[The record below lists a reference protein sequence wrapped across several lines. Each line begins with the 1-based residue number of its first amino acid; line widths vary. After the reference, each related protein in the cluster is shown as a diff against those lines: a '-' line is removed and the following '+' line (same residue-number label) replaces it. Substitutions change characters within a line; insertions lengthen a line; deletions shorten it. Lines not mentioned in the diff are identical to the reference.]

1 MQQEHEP
8 GGAEETPRVEGHVLL
23 LLPAS
28 YEGSRELRPQR
39 DPIPVEEWRTV
50 MRRGHYMASWIPA
63 GAIEEGPYQGGSVVE
78 VDVGGDRAYVAVP
91 PEALDILA
99 EVMSAQE
106 YQMLREDVAALA
118 NPEARGLTVTRLDR
132 IAWEERREVVP
143 QGEPLPTEAWVRVIR
158 ENGMRLQLPG
168 DAMLPLESALPAGQV
183 VTVTDGQGKRRSY
196 FAVPRGALRLVI
208 DLSMEKR
215 TAHVSSEQRSP

>member
-39 DPIPVEEWRTV
+39 APIPVDEWLTV
-50 MRRGHYMASWIPA
+50 MHHGRYVASWIPA

-78 VDVGGDRAYVAVP
+78 VDVSGDRAYVAVP
-91 PEALDILA
+91 PEALDTLA

-106 YQMLREDVAALA
+106 YQMLREDVAALT
-118 NPEARGLTVTRLDR
+118 NPEAHGLTATRLDR
-132 IAWEERREVVP
+132 VAWEERREVVP
-143 QGEPLPTEAWVRVIR
+143 QGAPLPTEAWAQIIQ
-158 ENGMRLQLPG
+158 EQGMQVQPPG
-168 DAMLPLESALPAGQV
+168 DALLPLDSAWPAGQV
-183 VTVTDGQGKRRSY
+183 VAVTDGQGKRRSY
-196 FAVPRGALRLVI
+196 FAVPRGAVRLAI
-208 DLSMEKR
+208 DLAMGTGARPSG
-215 TAHVSSEQRSP
+215 